1 MKIQGQSIYLIVIK
15 GRSFKKYLDNDRTVE
30 GWELLNEWI
39 CPTASI
45 VFRNIFSLD
54 YSLFEK
60 TKYGDIVLILSLA
73 RHGKVFYFN
82 QVSSGYRKL
91 LTGQRKVYSYDLPGK
106 ITHHKLLME
115 NFKDIPYLESTC
127 SKLLSTIT
135 YSHAIINLRKNGPKD
150 FKKDI
155 TAFNKYFVNVLKLK
169 APVNKIWFV
178 LYILY
183 ENLRITAKAIL
194 NYKI

>member
-1 MKIQGQSIYLIVIK
+1 MEANPEFSFCFHNAYVYDEDTRTEYLFNSDK
-15 GRSFKKYLDNDRTVE
+15 GAFFKKYLDNDRTVE

-150 FKKDI
+150 FKGYNCI
-155 TAFNKYFVNVLKLK
+155 
-169 APVNKIWFV
+169 
-178 LYILY
+178 
-183 ENLRITAKAIL
+183 
-194 NYKI
+194 